1 MMRTVAA
8 PWSIAYVSGA
18 ENNDEGLSC
27 TAETLSGFAL
37 MRGSTIERT
46 EQVSMSL
53 TRSLLAALVAVPL
66 GLMILMPSALARDD
80 YEARNEALDDYEPDL
95 GAGEVMF
102 RQCALCHG
110 QRGQG
115 ILGGKYPRIAGLPE
129 YYLMNALRDYQSGT
143 RGYDAMLVVG
153 GLKTYDDR
161 DLMDLA
167 GYVSDLDIDLDVPE
181 PEDGSARSGRR
192 LYKYDCKTCHGR
204 KAEGKSRKDSPPLRG
219 QYHEY
224 LMRQIVMFQ
233 NGERIHA
240 DDPEDETFDAY
251 EEEDL
256 LDILAFVAS
265 LDDNAGDDDDDEDD
279 DDEDDN
285 DN

>member
-1 MMRTVAA
+1 
-8 PWSIAYVSGA
+8 
-18 ENNDEGLSC
+18 
-27 TAETLSGFAL
+27 
-37 MRGSTIERT
+37 
-46 EQVSMSL
+46 MSL
-53 TRSLLAALVAVPL
+53 MRSLLAALVAVSL
-66 GLMILMPSALARDD
+66 GSLMTIPSASARDD
-80 YEARNEALDDYEPDL
+80 YEARNEALDDYQPNLAD
-95 GAGEVMF
+95 GEVMF

-129 YYLMNALRDYQSGT
+129 YYLMNALRDYQSGK

-167 GYVSDLDIDLDVPE
+167 GYISSLDIDLDVPA

-204 KAEGKSRKDSPPLRG
+204 QAQGKSRKDSPPLRG

-224 LMRQIVMFQ
+224 LMRQIVLFK
-233 NGERIHA
+233 NDERIHG
-240 DDPEDETFDAY
+240 DDPEDETFDTY
-251 EEEDL
+251 DDEEL

-265 LDDNAGDDDDDEDD
+265 LDDDLGDDDDD
-279 DDEDDN
+279 DDN
-285 DN
+285 DD

>member
-1 MMRTVAA
+1 
-8 PWSIAYVSGA
+8 
-18 ENNDEGLSC
+18 
-27 TAETLSGFAL
+27 
-37 MRGSTIERT
+37 
-46 EQVSMSL
+46 MSL

-129 YYLMNALRDYQSGT
+129 YYLMNALRDYQSGA

-240 DDPEDETFDAY
+240 DDPEDETFDTY

>member
-1 MMRTVAA
+1 MVIRAVAA
-8 PWSIAYVSGA
+8 LQAIAYVRRA
-18 ENNDEGLSC
+18 ENNDEG
-27 TAETLSGFAL
+27 SGNSGL
-37 MRGSTIERT
+37 RPSKTSHERSPTKERT

-66 GLMILMPSALARDD
+66 ALGALIMPVQAADD
-80 YEARNEALDDYEPDL
+80 NEARNQALDDYEPDL
-95 GAGEVMF
+95 DAGEVMF

-115 ILGGKYPRIAGLPE
+115 ILGGKYPRLAGLPE
-129 YYLMNALRDYQSGT
+129 YYLMNALRDYQTGA

-153 GLKTYDDR
+153 GLKTANDR
-161 DLMDLA
+161 DLMNLA
-167 GYVSDLDIDLDVPE
+167 GYISDLDIELDVPG
-181 PEDGSARSGRR
+181 PEEGSARSGRK
-192 LYKYDCKTCHGR
+192 LYKYDCKSCHGR

-224 LMRQIVMFQ
+224 LARQIALFK

-256 LDILAFVAS
+256 LDILAFVTS
-265 LDDNAGDDDDDEDD
+265 LDDDSDDDDDEKD
-279 DDEDDN
+279 DDN
-285 DN
+285 DD

>member
-1 MMRTVAA
+1 
-8 PWSIAYVSGA
+8 
-18 ENNDEGLSC
+18 
-27 TAETLSGFAL
+27 
-37 MRGSTIERT
+37 
-46 EQVSMSL
+46 MSL
-53 TRSLLAALVAVPL
+53 TRSLLAALIAVPL
-66 GLMILMPSALARDD
+66 GLMLSLPSALARDD
-80 YEARNEALDDYEPDL
+80 YEARNEALDDYEPNL
-95 GAGEVMF
+95 TEGEVMF

-129 YYLMNALRDYQSGT
+129 YYLMNALRDYQGGE
-143 RGYDAMLVVG
+143 RGYDAMIVVG

-167 GYVSDLDIDLDVPE
+167 GYISDLDIDLDVPE
-181 PEDGSARSGRR
+181 PDEGSARSGRR
-192 LYKYDCKTCHGR
+192 LYKYDCKSCHGR

-224 LMRQIVMFQ
+224 LMRQIVLFRD
-233 NGERIHA
+233 GERIHA

-251 EEEDL
+251 EDEEL
-256 LDILAFVAS
+256 VDILAFVAS
-265 LDDNAGDDDDDEDD
+265 LDDVDEDDDEDD
-279 DDEDDN
+279 DDDDDDN